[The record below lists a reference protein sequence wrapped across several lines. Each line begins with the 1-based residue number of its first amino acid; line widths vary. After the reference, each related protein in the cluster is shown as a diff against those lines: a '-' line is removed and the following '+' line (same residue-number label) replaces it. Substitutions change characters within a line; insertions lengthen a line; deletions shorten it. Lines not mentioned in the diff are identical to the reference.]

1 MDMEEQPT
9 VQMGGSS
16 FDQDFGAQDATT
28 PPTIPIDDVMSQQGW
43 PPAPAQVPPYAP
55 PPQPVSPPGY
65 SPPPVNP
72 PPAAAGGGA
81 TRMMGPPLAEP
92 LLAWLAVVHGPGAPR
107 GQVFSLQPET
117 VVGRTAGEI
126 VLANDPFVSS
136 QHAKIRQEP
145 SEEDPDVQLIVLY
158 DMASANGSF
167 AGSKDDYKDQQ
178 IYRHVLQDGDYL
190 LIGETTLVFKKV

>member
-1 MDMEEQPT
+1 MEEQPT
-9 VQMGGSS
+9 VQMGGAS
-16 FDQDFGAQDATT
+16 FDQDYGDQDAKT

-55 PPQPVSPPGY
+55 PPQPGLSPGF
-65 SPPPVNP
+65 SPPPVSP
-72 PPAAAGGGA
+72 PPAASGGGA
-81 TRMMGPPLAEP
+81 TRVMGPPAAEP
-92 LLAWLAVVHGPGAPR
+92 LLAWLAVVDGPGAQR

-117 VVGRTAGEI
+117 TVGRSTGQI
-126 VLANDPFVSS
+126 TLATDPYVSA

-145 SEEDPDVQLIVLY
+145 SEEDPDEQVIVLY

-167 AGSKDDYKDQQ
+167 AGAKEDYRDQQ
-178 IYRHVLQDGDYL
+178 IYRHVLEDGDYL